1 MSRSQRE
8 DHRFESDMGQLERKI
23 MLKSEG
29 RINPFNDIDEQM
41 GNTFMMLHKA
51 FKLMNDDL
59 WLQSPHWQQSPSE
72 EMLRQ
77 EEIFEQKSKDAAV
90 EIERLA
96 GEIYKS
102 LTGKQI

>member
-8 DHRFESDMGQLERKI
+8 DHRFESDMGQLERKF

-29 RINPFNDIDEQM
+29 RISPFNDINEQM
-41 GNTFMMLHKA
+41 GNTFMMLHEA
-51 FKLMNDDL
+51 FKLMDDL

-72 EMLRQ
+72 EMLEQ
-77 EEIFEQKSKDAAV
+77 ERILEKRSDEAAV